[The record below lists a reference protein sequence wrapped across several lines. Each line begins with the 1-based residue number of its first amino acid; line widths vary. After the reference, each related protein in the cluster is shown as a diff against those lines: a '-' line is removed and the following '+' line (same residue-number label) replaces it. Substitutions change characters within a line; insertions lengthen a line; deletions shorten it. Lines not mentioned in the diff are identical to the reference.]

1 MAKSKTVTKK
11 TEKATEAPLTT
22 KTANGTPY
30 QLDPAQVERAAK
42 ALVAHMK
49 KHVEQKQ
56 EEAPKKSLAA
66 DEDEPEE
73 VDEPIFLSLSTKKQI
88 GNTKSLKPVAI
99 KLPHPIIAEDVRI
112 CIFTKDPQ
120 RAYKDLVASDAFP
133 AALRGKVQRVLGVD
147 KLKKRYK
154 AFEQKRALLAEYDV
168 FMVDDRVIKI
178 VAECLG
184 KVFYKSKSKRPIPIR
199 LTAGAYIDKSAKK
212 DAKEPQNVVGTSQG
226 VAKEVESALN
236 STYLS
241 MSPSANTSIKV
252 ANLSM
257 TPQQVAENTAAVVS
271 EVINKHVGQGW
282 RNVRSLHVKGPATKA
297 LPIWLADEL
306 WVEDSQ
312 VRDGPYQGAITDGS
326 AKGKSAE
333 RKRKWDEW
341 EEELLDDEA
350 LAAKQARREAK
361 KAKKTEKKSSISK
374 EKRKAM
380 KQDALHES
388 KPLPLL
394 IWHGLGDNYAADG
407 LHSVGDLANETNPG
421 TFVYYI
427 RLDEDAGSDRT
438 ATFLGNVTE
447 QIAQVCDDIS
457 EHKVL
462 SQAPGLNALGFS
474 QGGQFLRGL
483 IERCGD
489 RVNIKNLVTFGSQ
502 HNGIAKYQLCKD
514 GDWICKGYIGL
525 LKANTWGSWVQGH
538 LVPAQYFKATN
549 ETTGEPADEYLE
561 ASNFLADI
569 NNERKLKNVTYAEN
583 LAALDNFVMYV
594 FEDDTTV
601 IPKESGWFAYTNT
614 TSNEVTDLRDRD
626 IYKEDWIGLKK
637 LDEKGGL
644 HFKTTKGGH
653 MDLGDKVLKDVFKTY
668 FSVEKTA
675 WGSLVEEV
683 QEVMEL

>member
-1 MAKSKTVTKK
+1 MIAHVINRS
-11 TEKATEAPLTT
+11 ALLTT
-22 KTANGTPY
+22 C
-30 QLDPAQVERAAK
+30 
-42 ALVAHMK
+42 
-49 KHVEQKQ
+49 
-56 EEAPKKSLAA
+56 S
-66 DEDEPEE
+66 
-73 VDEPIFLSLSTKKQI
+73 
-88 GNTKSLKPVAI
+88 
-99 KLPHPIIAEDVRI
+99 KLPHPIIADDVRI

-212 DAKEPQNVVGTSQG
+212 DAKEPQNVVGTPQG

-257 TPQQVAENTAAVVS
+257 TPQQIVENTAAVVS
-271 EVINKHVGQGW
+271 EVVNKHVGQGW

-341 EEELLDDEA
+341 EEELLDDDA

-361 KAKKTEKKSSISK
+361 KVKKTEKKSSISK

-380 KQDALHES
+380 KQDALQS
-388 KPLPLL
+388 VQTPL
-394 IWHGLGDNYAADG
+394 I
-407 LHSVGDLANETNPG
+407 
-421 TFVYYI
+421 
-427 RLDEDAGSDRT
+427 AG
-438 ATFLGNVTE
+438 
-447 QIAQVCDDIS
+447 
-457 EHKVL
+457 
-462 SQAPGLNALGFS
+462 
-474 QGGQFLRGL
+474 
-483 IERCGD
+483 
-489 RVNIKNLVTFGSQ
+489 
-502 HNGIAKYQLCKD
+502 
-514 GDWICKGYIGL
+514 
-525 LKANTWGSWVQGH
+525 
-538 LVPAQYFKATN
+538 
-549 ETTGEPADEYLE
+549 
-561 ASNFLADI
+561 
-569 NNERKLKNVTYAEN
+569 
-583 LAALDNFVMYV
+583 
-594 FEDDTTV
+594 
-601 IPKESGWFAYTNT
+601 
-614 TSNEVTDLRDRD
+614 
-626 IYKEDWIGLKK
+626 
-637 LDEKGGL
+637 
-644 HFKTTKGGH
+644 
-653 MDLGDKVLKDVFKTY
+653 
-668 FSVEKTA
+668 
-675 WGSLVEEV
+675 
-683 QEVMEL
+683 